1 MSDSALF
8 MLAFDH
14 RKSIRPLFGIEGE
27 PGPEGAAR
35 ISAAKEIV
43 YEGLLAAAPRLP
55 EGARPGL
62 LVDEEFGTPVLERA
76 QHEDVVAAVAVER
89 SGQKEFQFEYGDEFA
104 EHLERL
110 RPELAK
116 ALVRYNA
123 GGDRA
128 LNDRQLERL
137 KILSDR
143 LAEID
148 GTDLLFELLV
158 PPTDE
163 QLAEFGNDRERFD
176 ADLRP
181 ALMVEAIE
189 QIQDAGIEV
198 AIWKIEGIESAA
210 DCESIAAACRRGGRS
225 ADCLI
230 LGRGADES
238 KVEHWLPDA
247 ARRPPPRLRRLRR
260 RPHDLVGRRRR
271 PPRRRGRPRRDGRD
285 DRLPLPPLRRRLPRS
300 PRCYLC
306 RVDATERT
314 GTRRRRPGR
323 CLDQAR
329 ARRRLGRPGQEPR
342 PA

>member
-14 RKSIRPLFGIEGE
+14 RKSIRPLFGIEDE

-89 SGQKEFQFEYGDEFA
+89 SGQAEFQFEYGDDFA

-128 LNDRQLERL
+128 LNNRQLERL
-137 KILSDR
+137 KVLSDR
-143 LAEID
+143 LAQKD
-148 GTDLLFELLV
+148 GNHLLFELLV
-158 PPTDE
+158 PPTED
-163 QLAEFGNDRERFD
+163 QLAQFGGSSERYD

-181 ALMVEAIE
+181 ALVIEAIE

-198 AIWKIEGIESAA
+198 AIWKIEGIESPA
-210 DCESIAAACRRGGRS
+210 DCESIATACRRDGRS

-238 KVEHWLPDA
+238 KVEHWLSTA
-247 ARRPPPRLRRLRR
+247 APTPGFGGFA
-260 RPHDLVGRRRR
+260 VGRTIWWDAIA
-271 PPRRRGRPRRDGRD
+271 GHLAGEA
-285 DRLPLPPLRRRLPRS
+285 DRAATVETITAR
-300 PRCYLC
+300 YLHFVDVYLTA
-306 RVDATERT
+306 RVSA
-314 GTRRRRPGR
+314 
-323 CLDQAR
+323 
-329 ARRRLGRPGQEPR
+329 
-342 PA
+342 

>member
-27 PGPEGAAR
+27 PDAGERAR
-35 ISAAKEIV
+35 ISAAKEVV

-55 EGARPGL
+55 PGARPGL

-76 QHEDVVAAVAVER
+76 RETDVVAAVAVER
-89 SGQKEFQFEYGDEFA
+89 SGQAEFQFEYEDFA
-104 EHLERL
+104 AHLEKL

-116 ALVRYNA
+116 ALVRYNV

-137 KILSDR
+137 RTLSDR
-143 LAEID
+143 LVEID

-158 PPTDE
+158 PPTDD
-163 QLAEFGNDRERFD
+163 QLAEYDGSNERFD
-176 ADLRP
+176 AELRP
-181 ALMVEAIE
+181 ALVVGAIE

-198 AIWKIEGIESAA
+198 AIWKIEGIESTA
-210 DCESIAAACRRGGRS
+210 DCESIAAACRRDGRS

-238 KVEHWLPDA
+238 KVEHWLATA
-247 ARRPPPRLRRLRR
+247 APTPGFGGFA
-260 RPHDLVGRRRR
+260 VGRTIWW
-271 PPRRRGRPRRDGRD
+271 
-285 DRLPLPPLRRRLPRS
+285 
-300 PRCYLC
+300 
-306 RVDATERT
+306 DAIAAHLAGEA
-314 GTRRRRPGR
+314 
-323 CLDQAR
+323 D
-329 ARRRLGRPGQEPR
+329 R
-342 PA
+342 PATVETIAGRYLRFVDVYLSAGR